1 MTATTMPNTATT
13 AAPAGTMPGVSG
25 TPQTAGAGAGAR
37 SRRGL
42 LIVAALVVI
51 GLGVGAYL
59 LLSGDDDSSKAG
71 NGPAEVSA
79 KQLRSFAA
87 DQSAPVYWAG
97 TTTGFKLELT
107 KSKRGN
113 VYVRYLPDNVG
124 IGDRRPIF
132 TTIGSY
138 PMANAFAV
146 AQKAARQKG
155 MTKQDVPGGG
165 IAVLR
170 KGGSKS
176 VYLAYPGSNVL
187 VEVYA
192 AKPEDARRLALSGR
206 VGPVR

>member
-1 MTATTMPNTATT
+1 MTSTTMPHAADT
-13 AAPAGTMPGVSG
+13 AAPAGTMPSVSG
-25 TPQTAGAGAGAR
+25 TPHAAAPGQAR

-42 LIVAALVVI
+42 AILAALVVVA
-51 GLGVGAYL
+51 LGVVAYL
-59 LLSGDDDSSKAG
+59 LLSGGDDSKKVG
-71 NGPAEVSA
+71 NGPAEVSTE
-79 KQLRSFAA
+79 QLRSFAA
-87 DQSAPVYWAG
+87 DQKAPVYWAG

-107 KSKRGN
+107 KSRRGN
-113 VYVRYLPDNVG
+113 VYVRYLPENVG
-124 IGDRRPIF
+124 VGDRRPIF

-138 PMANAFAV
+138 PMSNAFAV
-146 AQKAARQKG
+146 AEKSARQKG

-170 KGGSKS
+170 KGGAKS